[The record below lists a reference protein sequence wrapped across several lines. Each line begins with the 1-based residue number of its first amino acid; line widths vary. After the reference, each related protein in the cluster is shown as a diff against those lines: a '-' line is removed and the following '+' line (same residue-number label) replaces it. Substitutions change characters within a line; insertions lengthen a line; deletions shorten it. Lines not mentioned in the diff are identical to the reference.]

1 MRLLWYNIWYNIV
14 PHDNLFILLYIVFL
28 HSVLLPYFHHTL
40 MSSKREV
47 FMGHWSPMNVTV
59 IISQEN
65 KWSLCVH
72 RLLSGYLIL
81 LHSSAHSKVQNMYIL
96 CVSYV
101 MLLAAHNAVNCG
113 TPTALPINGS
123 VYYTSTTE
131 GSTAFVE
138 CNEDLE
144 LQGHITP
151 FILICSA
158 KGSWIPNITNPICT
172 QILTTGT

>member
-1 MRLLWYNIWYNIV
+1 M
-14 PHDNLFILLYIVFL
+14 FL

-59 IISQEN
+59 IINQEN
-65 KWSLCVH
+65 KWSLCVY

-81 LHSSAHSKVQNMYIL
+81 LHSNAPSKVQIVYIL
-96 CVSYV
+96 CV
-101 MLLAAHNAVNCG
+101 MLLTAHNAVNCG

-131 GSTAFVE
+131 GSTAIIE
-138 CNEDLE
+138 CNEYLE
-144 LQGHITP
+144 LQGHVTP